1 MKLSSVENPVAS
13 QLRQKWWSSIR
24 ILLAGSVLCMT
35 TVGVRLQAETN
46 SAAVFKAAA
55 NSIPV
60 DELKSHIEF
69 LASDSLEG
77 REAGSQ
83 GGQAAGTYIRTFLQ
97 KQGIQPGMADEG
109 YFQEFDGGFRNIIGM
124 LPGNDPELKNEYVV
138 IGAHYDHVG
147 YGKPSNSRGGVG
159 QIHNGADDNASG
171 TAVLLEVIE
180 ALSLYKELPRR
191 TILFVFWDAEEM
203 GLLGSRHWINHPTV
217 PLDQVVLYFN
227 LDMVGRLKENPLTLF
242 GSRSAY
248 GLRSSTVLSNHR
260 ETDLKIDFDSAIR
273 PDSDHWPF
281 YQKGIPFLMFHTGKH
296 ADYHR
301 PEDDA
306 YKIDYPGARKSA
318 QLLTRLTLDFAL
330 QSEKP
335 RFRDANQDIL
345 SGIDQEARIDNSD
358 PPRLGVAWNAD
369 IYSQGKLVL
378 TQVMANTPAKKAG
391 LKSGD
396 EIVKINDQSPIA
408 EQGFGALVQ
417 NSPNQIVLQVRR
429 KDQEELLELPVT
441 LSGKPVKLGVQWLT
455 DEADPA
461 VIVIS
466 DIIESS
472 PADLAELKINDR
484 IYEIDGKRCA
494 NSEEFRELIG
504 SRKFPFSLLVERE
517 GQLKKID
524 IQSMR

>member
-1 MKLSSVENPVAS
+1 M
-13 QLRQKWWSSIR
+13 IR
-24 ILLAGSVLCMT
+24 IMLVCFVISIVNT
-35 TVGVRLQAETN
+35 DERLHAETN
-46 SAAVFKAAA
+46 SAAVYKAAA
-55 NSIPV
+55 NSITV

-97 KQGIQPGMADEG
+97 KHGIQPGMAEEG
-109 YFQEFDGGFRNIIGM
+109 YFQEFDGGFRNIIG
-124 LPGNDPELKNEYVV
+124 LIPGNDPELKKEYVV

-171 TAVLLEVIE
+171 TAALLEVIE
-180 ALSLYKELPRR
+180 AISLHKELPRR
-191 TILFVFWDAEEM
+191 SILFVFWDAEEM
-203 GLLGSRHWINHPTV
+203 GLLGSRHWMNHPTV
-217 PLDQVVLYFN
+217 PLDKVAIYLN
-227 LDMVGRLKENPLTLF
+227 LDMVGRLKEKPLTLF

-248 GLRSSTVLSNHR
+248 GLRSSTVRSNER

-296 ADYHR
+296 EDYHR
-301 PEDDA
+301 PEDDSH
-306 YKIDYPGARKSA
+306 KIDYWGARKSA
-318 QLLTRLTLDFAL
+318 QLLTQLTLDFAL

-335 RFRDANQDIL
+335 QFRNANQDIL
-345 SGIDQEARIDNSD
+345 SGIDQQARIDTSD

-391 LKSGD
+391 LKVGD
-396 EIVKINDQSPIA
+396 EIVEIDGKSPIA
-408 EQGFGALVQ
+408 EQGFGALIQ
-417 NSPNQIVLQVRR
+417 NSDNQIVLQVRR
-429 KDQEELLELPVT
+429 KEQDELLELPVT
-441 LSGKPVKLGVQWLT
+441 LSGKPVKLGIQWQT
-455 DEADPA
+455 DEADPS
-461 VIVIS
+461 VIVVS

-472 PADLAELKINDR
+472 PAALAKLKINDR
-484 IYEIDGKRCA
+484 IYEIAGKQVR
-494 NSEEFRELIG
+494 NSDEFRKLA
-504 SRKFPFSLLVERE
+504 STQKLPFSLLVERE
-517 GQLKKID
+517 GRLQKIEV
-524 IQSMR
+524 QSIR